1 MTSVYAPLL
10 NLQTVAIAVTQYSST
25 VFALFTADLAPKV
38 STPTAE
44 IQNQIQSRLGSKAG
58 NWLAKGQQ
66 AVKNLQ
72 AAKVDAF
79 VIPPTVSHLNPS
91 RDV

>member
-1 MTSVYAPLL
+1 
-10 NLQTVAIAVTQYSST
+10 
-25 VFALFTADLAPKV
+25 VFALFTADLAPKI

-66 AVKNLQ
+66 AVKSLQ
-72 AAKVDAF
+72 ATKVEAF
-79 VIPPTVSHLNPS
+79 IIPPTVSPPNSYRAIFHY
-91 RDV
+91 